1 MTKLSKPVS
10 RETAK
15 TISGRAVILTIAPLG
30 SQTDARI
37 GVRLAGLRT
46 QYVVSLSDLYRVSA
60 LWHGQ
65 REATARRAA
74 RRAGI
79 PWRKAKKQFIA
90 ENSI

>member
-15 TISGRAVILTIAPLG
+15 TISGRAVILTISPLG
-30 SQTDARI
+30 GQSEARI
-37 GVRLAGLRT
+37 SVRLAGLRT

-60 LWHGQ
+60 LWHSQ
-65 REATARRAA
+65 REAAA
-74 RRAGI
+74 RRCARKNGI
-79 PWRKAKKQFIA
+79 PWKRARKQFIS